1 MEYCLNDQTISSK
14 SYAEKSP
21 PLQKTASELSIY
33 ICSKTL
39 ILPEWTIMRPFCCI
53 PSCNGKSSWN
63 LELSELFCG
72 ECWLIRQIDTTFP
85 VTMVFTQRRDY
96 WFQSKP
102 NNLQSISI
110 FLFKHSI
117 RVFSR
122 FQSLDIKYSCI
133 FQRYALDERCNWRC
147 FMSVRRTASGG
158 RSDMRPSVFGTMNSR
173 RQKATA
179 PAHSAIATDGF

>member
-21 PLQKTASELSIY
+21 PLQKTAAELSIY

-63 LELSELFCG
+63 LELSELSCG

-85 VTMVFTQRRDY
+85 VTMVSYTETGLLVPVKTKQWNTNARRRPLQAGYKSPCPINSIQLIHCCLKLDFRAAGAVVRYPLCLCIPAGTDYGNTQTNR
-96 WFQSKP
+96 
-102 NNLQSISI
+102 
-110 FLFKHSI
+110 FLAVIMEEK
-117 RVFSR
+117 
-122 FQSLDIKYSCI
+122 Q
-133 FQRYALDERCNWRC
+133 A
-147 FMSVRRTASGG
+147 
-158 RSDMRPSVFGTMNSR
+158 
-173 RQKATA
+173 
-179 PAHSAIATDGF
+179 

>member
-63 LELSELFCG
+63 LELSELSCG

-85 VTMVFTQRRDY
+85 VTMVSYTEIIIDGIVFLYAEEVGTGWKQFRSARKTKEMQ
-96 WFQSKP
+96 FLGTSLACICKSLFISR
-102 NNLQSISI
+102 LQ
-110 FLFKHSI
+110 
-117 RVFSR
+117 
-122 FQSLDIKYSCI
+122 
-133 FQRYALDERCNWRC
+133 
-147 FMSVRRTASGG
+147 ASA
-158 RSDMRPSVFGTMNSR
+158 DMVA
-173 RQKATA
+173 KCL
-179 PAHSAIATDGF
+179 